1 MSYTNYVSLLA
12 RPNLLDEIDRE
23 LATRRLREFV
33 VQAWPVLEPTT
44 NFVPGWHLDAICEHL
59 EAISLGH
66 IRNLLITVPPRHMKS
81 LSVSVFW
88 LCWEWIRWPERRWL
102 YASYAETL
110 SIRDSVQCRR
120 LIQSPWYRRGWGDR
134 FLLTG
139 DQNEKRRFENNR
151 SGYRIASSVGGSN
164 TGEGGDRVVVDD
176 PHNVNDAE
184 SDPVRH
190 TALTWWDTVMSTRL
204 NDPKTGAKV
213 IVMQRVHEQDLG
225 GHVLEQGGYEHLCL
239 PAEYEGNRR
248 KTMIGWSDP
257 RQQIGELLWAERFGK
272 PEIDELKRTL
282 GSYAAAGQL
291 QQRPSPA
298 EGGLIKRYWW
308 RFWQPRGAAL
318 PPVMVKYHDG
328 SIAAVPATVL
338 PENFI
343 ETLQSW
349 DCAFKDLKSSDYV
362 VGQVW
367 ARKSADKFLL
377 DQVRGQMDC
386 PTTIDAI
393 RKLSAKWPPART
405 KLIEDKA
412 NGSAVIQVL
421 RHELAGM
428 IAVQPA
434 GGKVARASAVCPQ
447 IESGNI
453 YLPHPAMAPWIEAFI
468 EECAAFPHARH
479 DDQVDAMSQ
488 ALLRL
493 ACGPRVRIGSV

>member
-1 MSYTNYVSLLA
+1 MSYSNYA
-12 RPNLLDEIDRE
+12 NLLLKSNLLEEIDRE
-23 LATRRLREFV
+23 LATRHLREFV
-33 VQAWPVLEPTT
+33 RQAWQVLEPTT
-44 NFVPGWHLDAICEHL
+44 VFVPGWHLDAICEHL
-59 EAISLGH
+59 EAITFGQ

-81 LSVSVFW
+81 LTVSIFW

-102 YASYAETL
+102 FSSYAETL

-120 LIQSPWYRRGWGDR
+120 LIQSPWYRLNWGDR
-134 FLLTG
+134 FTLTS

-184 SDPVRH
+184 SDPVRQ
-190 TALTWWDTVMSTRL
+190 AVLTWWDTVMSTRL

-225 GHVLEQGGYEHLCL
+225 GHVLERGGYEQLCL

-248 KTMIGWSDP
+248 KTVIGWSDP
-257 RQQIGELLWAERFGK
+257 REQIGELLWPERFGR
-272 PEIDELKRTL
+272 PEIDDLKLAL
-282 GSYAAAGQL
+282 GSYASAGQL

-318 PPVMVKYHDG
+318 PPVMVRRPDN
-328 SIAAVPATVL
+328 SIGAVIPTVL
-338 PENFI
+338 PENFDATI
-343 ETLQSW
+343 QSW

-386 PTTIDAI
+386 PATMEAI
-393 RKLSAKWPPART
+393 RRLTAKWPRAHT

-421 RHELAGM
+421 RHELPGM
-428 IAVQPA
+428 VAVEPS
-434 GGKVARASAVCPQ
+434 GGKIARASAVSPQ

-453 YLPHPAMAPWIEAFI
+453 YLPHPAIAPWIDGFI
-468 EECAAFPHARH
+468 EECAAFPNGRH

-488 ALLRL
+488 ALLRWSSQMKI
-493 ACGPRVRIGSV
+493 RIGSF